1 MSPPP
6 LCPSLSGLLVLLNNI
21 SGRGTFGKEEKR
33 EEVGGGVRTV
43 AAETRDW
50 RGGPGS
56 GAALK
61 ADVEE
66 LAACGGRGMA
76 FSQYRRSQRHRCTC
90 EEK

>member
-6 LCPSLSGLLVLLNNI
+6 LCPSLSRLLVLLNNI
-21 SGRGTFGKEEKR
+21 LGRGTFGKEEKS
-33 EEVGGGVRTV
+33 EEVEGGVRTV

-61 ADVEE
+61 ANVKE
-66 LAACGGRGMA
+66 LAACRGRGMA
-76 FSQYRRSQRHRCTC
+76 FSQYRRSQRHRCTR
-90 EEK
+90 EGK